1 MQVNNPIVSSP
12 QFKGG
17 INLNKLT
24 EVIPNT
30 KACKNLTPLDKN
42 CFHSYVYSLKY
53 KSGITQEEINKIF
66 NLDGMDFLN
75 ACYEFIVKKV
85 NIPES
90 LRPAV
95 VIGEL
100 SKKELSMAYEPGKE
114 MITISPN
121 IVYSTKS
128 QIFGCLRHEFQHY
141 MQNLSVYRHEKI
153 GKEAVEFWAKD
164 VLEKEKTFLEPLYKK
179 TDDELMA
186 LGYNGDVFSEIKKMQ
201 DLYLNNRIA
210 YDKFYDDCARRNIEN
225 LTKLRERAIQE
236 MGVVKDGTKEAKRAE
251 IFFKEFK
258 EQTNQSSSYYN
269 PDGSLNMKKYLSTAI
284 EQDAYSAGD
293 RWQADAEGSCYFKT
307 LKSAALKMEKL
318 LNEA

>member
-1 MQVNNPIVSSP
+1 MQVNNSIVSSP
-12 QFKGG
+12 QFKGN
-17 INLNKLT
+17 IHLNKLT

-66 NLDGMDFLN
+66 NLDGMDFLK
-75 ACYEFIVKKV
+75 ACYDFIVRKL
-85 NIPES
+85 NIPEN
-90 LRPAV
+90 LRPPA

-100 SKKELSMAYEPGKE
+100 SSKDLSMAYEPGKE

-121 IVYSTKS
+121 IFNSTKT

-153 GKEAVEFWAKD
+153 GKEAVEFWSKD
-164 VLEKEKTFLEPLYKK
+164 ILEKEKALLEPLYKK
-179 TDDELMA
+179 TDDELKA
-186 LGYNGDVFSEIKKMQ
+186 LGYNGDAFKEIKKMQ
-201 DLYLNNRIA
+201 DLYLNNRTA
-210 YDKFYDDCARRNIEN
+210 YDKIYEDCAKRNAES
-225 LTKLRERAIQE
+225 LTDIRNRAIQE
-236 MGVVKDGTKEAKRAE
+236 MGIVKEGTKEAKRAE

-258 EQTNQSSSYYN
+258 EQANQSSSYYN

-293 RWQADAEGSCYFKT
+293 RWKADAEGSCYLKT
-307 LKSAALKMEKL
+307 LKSPALKIEKL